1 MQSERILHIDV
12 LKSIAILFMIEVH
25 ASAQFAPSEI
35 PKDSILAIIVAC
47 IGGLAA
53 PLFIM
58 LSGWGTQ
65 HSLILKRQNLEFEKS
80 IFQWAII
87 RFLFLLVCQLIVN
100 MIANHVFNWYTPGIL
115 SLLAICT
122 LISIPLTKLSIK
134 LKLILFS
141 ILCLT
146 PLINYQLFEM
156 EGNWSFLINANSPIE
171 WINRIL
177 FNGTYPIFPWA
188 SFFILGS
195 ILRDCNNSL
204 KIKMC
209 SFGIILSI
217 SFIIFSILNNI
228 EWASTQNDSLLTF
241 FPAST
246 AFIITAN
253 TTILLFFIIS
263 EKYEIKLKNITFTN
277 SFTKIGRLSLT
288 IYLLHFI
295 PLRIFHEF
303 NLNEWGL
310 SEAVI
315 ITLIFT
321 FIWWPLS
328 VIHNKWLNKYSFETL
343 LKYILA
349 KKNIPSTSVRES

>member
-25 ASAQFAPSEI
+25 TSAQLAPSNF
-35 PKDSILAIIVAC
+35 PKDSILAMIVAC

-65 HSLILKRQNLEFEKS
+65 HSLILKRQRFELKKS
-80 IFQWAII
+80 IFQWAMI
-87 RFLFLLVCQLIVN
+87 RFSFLLSCQLIVN
-100 MIANHVFNWYTPGIL
+100 LIASHVFNWYTPGIL

-122 LISIPLTKLSIK
+122 LISIPLAKLSIK
-134 LKLILFS
+134 LKLVVFS

-146 PLINYQLFEM
+146 PLMNYQIFEM
-156 EGNWSFLINANSPIE
+156 NGNWSFLINANSPIE
-171 WINRIL
+171 WFNRTL
-177 FNGTYPIFPWA
+177 FNGTYPLFPWA
-188 SFFILGS
+188 TFFILGS
-195 ILRDCNNSL
+195 ILRDCNNTL

-209 SFGIILSI
+209 SFGIILSV
-217 SFIIFSILNNI
+217 SFIIFSIINNI
-228 EWASTQNDSLLTF
+228 EWASTQNEALLTF
-241 FPAST
+241 FPASI

-253 TTILLFFIIS
+253 TTALLFFIIF
-263 EKYEIKLKNITFTN
+263 EKYEIKLKGIAFTN
-277 SFTKIGRLSLT
+277 SFTKIGRLSLS

-295 PLRIFHEF
+295 PLRIINDF
-303 NLNEWGL
+303 NLNDWSL
-310 SEAVI
+310 SEAII
-315 ITLIFT
+315 ITLVFT